1 MTLAAQ
7 LLKTQQASLEVAV
20 ERAAPKGWKAG
31 RTTVDGQTTQT
42 SKAYAAEENPEHRQ
56 LLLDNGWDPER
67 HKIVGPIRQSTWTA
81 YLPKEYRSNSEE
93 GAPVEDA
100 FTFQAKAYRFN
111 VVERGEGELSIDELV
126 EVVNKYPA
134 AFKPRAM
141 MGVGEPEA
149 SFPMAQTPG
158 QSTAGGGGIGS
169 FAPSASP
176 VSQAPQQCDT
186 VSLFRPDLPYVVA
199 LGDTQIGKLEN
210 PTEELLQRVMD
221 LMAKAVQPLELHK
234 VSTGTL
240 AKHAHLP
247 WLGDCIEGMNSQ
259 GGRLRWRTT
268 LTVTEQVR
276 ILRRL
281 MLYQAEL
288 VAPLA
293 ERVTIVSVPGNHD
306 ECHDAETE
314 LLTRDGWV
322 RMGEYDKRS
331 EVGTLNPSTHA
342 FEWQA
347 PTAWHESFY
356 SGQMLEVKSRRHD
369 LLVTLNHDMYFT
381 TDQSA
386 TFASGEYPRG
396 WTKGKPVDFMQY
408 GTQLKTLHAARSWVG
423 SAEAISIPPH
433 VDSLGRTY
441 EGFEFPDLKDAA
453 RLFGWYVAEGCVDV
467 RGWYRTSI
475 SQSAQVHPEYYQEI
489 VDLLVRLGLKPELKA
504 KQVRFSNSRIGRW
517 LAENFG
523 HRGSEMR
530 LPSFLKE
537 WPEELLEVFLDTYM
551 KGDGNRSGHTW
562 TARSKSARLLDD
574 LQEIAIKLGRRSNR
588 HEVIEFPVRGT
599 DYVGSAGGVYI
610 NDRPTAG
617 VGVDKKRF
625 VNYEGMVYCPTVPN
639 GLVFTRRN
647 GKVIVTG
654 NSSTRDMDTRI
665 DDSWAVEAL
674 NQVADALSYNEAA
687 FGHVECYVPGPDEHA
702 VVMDVGGTIVAHTH
716 GHEHAHNK
724 HFQYWS
730 GQALGE
736 QPMGR
741 AQVWLQG
748 HGHHLQYDESGHRKW
763 LEVPAL
769 ESKSVWW
776 ERKTGTSGSPGL
788 VTFQL
793 DKGELLNLSKLQP
806 GLEVLE

>member
-149 SFPMAQTPG
+149 SFPTAQTSG

-169 FAPSASP
+169 FAPSASS
-176 VSQAPQQCDT
+176 VLQAPQQCDT

-221 LMAKAVQPLELHK
+221 LMQKAVQPLELHK

-281 MLYQAEL
+281 MLYQVEL

-293 ERVTIVSVPGNHD
+293 ERVTMVSVPGNHD
-306 ECHDAETE
+306 EA
-314 LLTRDGWV
+314 
-322 RMGEYDKRS
+322 
-331 EVGTLNPSTHA
+331 N
-342 FEWQA
+342 
-347 PTAWHESFY
+347 
-356 SGQMLEVKSRRHD
+356 
-369 LLVTLNHDMYFT
+369 
-381 TDQSA
+381 
-386 TFASGEYPRG
+386 
-396 WTKGKPVDFMQY
+396 
-408 GTQLKTLHAARSWVG
+408 
-423 SAEAISIPPH
+423 
-433 VDSLGRTY
+433 
-441 EGFEFPDLKDAA
+441 
-453 RLFGWYVAEGCVDV
+453 
-467 RGWYRTSI
+467 
-475 SQSAQVHPEYYQEI
+475 
-489 VDLLVRLGLKPELKA
+489 
-504 KQVRFSNSRIGRW
+504 
-517 LAENFG
+517 
-523 HRGSEMR
+523 
-530 LPSFLKE
+530 
-537 WPEELLEVFLDTYM
+537 
-551 KGDGNRSGHTW
+551 
-562 TARSKSARLLDD
+562 
-574 LQEIAIKLGRRSNR
+574 
-588 HEVIEFPVRGT
+588 
-599 DYVGSAGGVYI
+599 
-610 NDRPTAG
+610 
-617 VGVDKKRF
+617 
-625 VNYEGMVYCPTVPN
+625 
-639 GLVFTRRN
+639 
-647 GKVIVTG
+647 
-654 NSSTRDMDTRI
+654 TRDMDTRV

-793 DKGELLNLSKLQP
+793 DDGELLNLSKLQP
-806 GLEVLE
+806 KKEATS